1 MRGFF
6 MCFSRLGDAGS
17 GQVEK
22 RRSPRA
28 SGGAAATRAKASLRA
43 GAAAARGFRPP
54 RGFASC
60 SNTRARYIHVPLG
73 RNPLA
78 ATSFAT
84 VVFAAS
90 AGIAFVLPEP
100 ASTKPRTSKWRKTR
114 WCGDWA
120 QAGHGWPALAC
131 WSHGWRNQAMRTIPA
146 LPRLPPKA
154 TNPGALRPHCRGSP
168 RRRKL
173 QCFETALPRLPPKP
187 VDSGAFRLD
196 VFRLPPIERRAKT
209 NGARGRRSLSSHAGR
224 WLRAPRRCPP
234 RPCRCRCTWSPCR
247 TSAGAGAGRGPGWRC
262 GLRRSHPADGPA
274 RSRRPVD

>member
-78 ATSFAT
+78 ATSFAAVT
-84 VVFAAS
+84 FFAS

-100 ASTKPRTSKWRKTR
+100 PSTKPRNFSWRKTR
-114 WCGDWA
+114 WCGDRA

-131 WSHGWRNQAMRTIPA
+131 WSHGRRNQAMRPIPA
-146 LPRLPPKA
+146 LPRLPPK
-154 TNPGALRPHCRGSP
+154 
-168 RRRKL
+168 
-173 QCFETALPRLPPKP
+173 P
-187 VDSGAFRLD
+187 VHSGAFRL
-196 VFRLPPIERRAKT
+196 
-209 NGARGRRSLSSHAGR
+209 GQARHHSFGEEPFLDAGPDEWRLSSAAELAAG
-224 WLRAPRRCPP
+224 PP
-234 RPCRCRCTWSPCR
+234 S
-247 TSAGAGAGRGPGWRC
+247 S
-262 GLRRSHPADGPA
+262 SIQF
-274 RSRRPVD
+274 